1 MSGAGLLA
9 CGIVVA
15 WAAALTLSDVR
26 VRRLPN
32 GLTLTGAVV
41 ILTGAAVA
49 GRGTPALIG
58 GLALGGLYLAVHLAD
73 PSGLGAG
80 DVKLA
85 LGLGALTGAF
95 GIAVWTLAALA
106 APMLTAM
113 MGVIAV
119 VRRRRIVLPHGP
131 SMCVAS
137 LASAA
142 LAVF

>member
-41 ILTGAAVA
+41 ILTGAALA
-49 GRGTPALIG
+49 GRGAPALIG
-58 GLALGGLYLAVHLAD
+58 GLALGGLYLVVHLAD

-85 LGLGALTGAF
+85 LALGALTGAF